1 MKIPGVIEWAMHVL
15 ADRFYGSAIS
25 SETTHSND
33 PLSINEKEFQ
43 QLFLFRCNLRDFVN
57 LWLQR

>member
-25 SETTHSND
+25 SETTHSSD
-33 PLSINEKEFQ
+33 PLSINEEEFQ
-43 QLFLFRCNLRDFVN
+43 NLFFFRWSSRDFVN
-57 LWLQR
+57 L